1 MKWAGNVAGIANTT
15 NNLLWWEKA
24 GERNYLEE
32 LGVEER
38 IKFKW
43 MFKSNRMWDRGLC
56 TGECG

>member
-1 MKWAGNVAGIANTT
+1 VAGIANTT